1 MNVIIV
7 TACPSGMATSFLA
20 ARRLEQAAR
29 RRDWEPLIDMRS
41 QFERELVLSD
51 AQLAAAELVI
61 VAASPMTSAGLE
73 RFVGKRVRVLDV
85 RCLADFWD
93 GHWLGVWSLGS
104 ARGSPLGT
112 LVWSRSDR
120 HVFVADWQWEG
131 CYTALRQG
139 SNAVGGLRARPYA
152 WANSRLPHAK
162 YETYQGPQPPPRNC
176 R

>member
-73 RFVGKRVRVLDV
+73 RFVGKRVHVAPIEEALPDPAAFLANAESRARVLEAKD
-85 RCLADFWD
+85 
-93 GHWLGVWSLGS
+93 
-104 ARGSPLGT
+104 T
-112 LVWSRSDR
+112 LVVCYAKGILKLKAWSEKTQFIDIINQA
-120 HVFVADWQWEG
+120 HGFTW
-131 CYTALRQG
+131 
-139 SNAVGGLRARPYA
+139 
-152 WANSRLPHAK
+152 
-162 YETYQGPQPPPRNC
+162 
-176 R
+176 